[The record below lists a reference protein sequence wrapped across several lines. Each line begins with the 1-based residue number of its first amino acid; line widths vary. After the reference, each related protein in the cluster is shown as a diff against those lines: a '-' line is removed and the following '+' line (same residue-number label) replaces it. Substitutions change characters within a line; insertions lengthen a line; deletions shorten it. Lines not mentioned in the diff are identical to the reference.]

1 MNNIEDKIRC
11 LWCINDPIYIKYH
24 DEEWG
29 LPVHDEVKHFEF
41 LTLET
46 FQAGLSWITMLRKRD
61 NFAKAFSN
69 FEPEKIVKYDD
80 KKINELLNNTGIIR
94 NKLKIES
101 TIKNAHAFLKIQQK
115 FGSFDNFIWSFTDGK
130 QIVHQNHDVKQ
141 IPVYNNLAEKI
152 SKVLKKEGFSFIGP
166 TIVYA
171 HIQAIGIINDHLVS
185 CFRYEEVQKGI
196 GTIIE

>member
-1 MNNIEDKIRC
+1 
-11 LWCINDPIYIKYH
+11 
-24 DEEWG
+24 
-29 LPVHDEVKHFEF
+29 
-41 LTLET
+41 
-46 FQAGLSWITMLRKRD
+46 
-61 NFAKAFSN
+61 
-69 FEPEKIVKYDD
+69 
-80 KKINELLNNTGIIR
+80 
-94 NKLKIES
+94 KLKIES